1 MPHVQ
6 GQATGSAGLDPQM
19 QTKHCE
25 KNFLEKKPGELTHY
39 GGGSLQKLLVKAN
52 FFFFFFY
59 NCGRSLAFL
68 SITQQ
73 RGAVKFPPPV
83 PSFDFFYSLH

>member
-52 FFFFFFY
+52 FFFFFLQLWKEPGF
-59 NCGRSLAFL
+59 SLHNP
-68 SITQQ
+68 TK
-73 RGAVKFPPPV
+73 RCCEV
-83 PSFDFFYSLH
+83 PSPCAKF